1 MMKTLIETY
10 NYHTSCLKNRIFFA
24 DFTFLWQNKMP
35 ILAYLLI
42 VFLGILLIL
51 KSEFRSEISSMRA
64 KRSDELDQGVVFYQ
78 DKNEVVIGVLLWNIF
93 NHISVARRVV
103 AENRKF
109 DDLTEVAK
117 LFNMYKGPP
126 QGISEDLNNDENKD

>member
-35 ILAYLLI
+35 LLAYLLI

-51 KSEFRSEISSMRA
+51 QSEIRSTISSMNLN
-64 KRSDELDQGVVFYQ
+64 KIKMKY
-78 DKNEVVIGVLLWNIF
+78 VVI
-93 NHISVARRVV
+93 
-103 AENRKF
+103 
-109 DDLTEVAK
+109 
-117 LFNMYKGPP
+117 LF
-126 QGISEDLNNDENKD
+126 EFVD